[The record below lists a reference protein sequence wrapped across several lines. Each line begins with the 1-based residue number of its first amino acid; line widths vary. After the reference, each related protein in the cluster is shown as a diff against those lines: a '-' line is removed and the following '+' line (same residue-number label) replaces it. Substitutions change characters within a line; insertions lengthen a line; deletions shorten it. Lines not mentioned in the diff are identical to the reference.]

1 MTGVSRQTLQLEDT
15 SMTTVTRLSRHEAAA
30 RLQVSEA
37 TIDRMIR
44 RGELATEKES
54 QGSRYKVWVIMSEDS
69 FVSTG
74 AQTGLN
80 TADKSVETGLPM
92 VDETVDTA
100 EPSVYTNGDE
110 VVALRTER
118 DGLRGL
124 VTYLQEHT
132 KDAEWRYQELL
143 QQLRLSQENVA
154 TLVRALPAV
163 DTRTPTQRRRWWPF
177 GKG

>member
-54 QGSRYKVWVIMSEDS
+54 QGSRYKVWVVMSEDS

-154 TLVRALPAV
+154 TLVRALPAA
-163 DTRTPTQRRRWWPF
+163 DTGTPTQRRRWWPF

>member
-1 MTGVSRQTLQLEDT
+1 
-15 SMTTVTRLSRHEAAA
+15 MTTVTRLSRHEAAA

-37 TIDRMIR
+37 TIDRMIK

-54 QGSRYKVWVIMSEDS
+54 QGSRYKVWVVMSEDTEDS

-80 TADKSVETGLPM
+80 TTDKSVETGLPM
-92 VDETVDTA
+92 VDETVDPP

-154 TLVRALPAV
+154 TLVRALPAA
-163 DTRTPTQRRRWWPF
+163 DTGTPTQRRRWWPF

>member
-54 QGSRYKVWVIMSEDS
+54 QGSRYKVWVVMSEDS

-92 VDETVDTA
+92 VDETVGTA

-154 TLVRALPAV
+154 TLVRALPAA

>member
-54 QGSRYKVWVIMSEDS
+54 QGSRYKVWVVMSEDS

-80 TADKSVETGLPM
+80 TAGKSVETGLPM

-154 TLVRALPAV
+154 TLVRALPAA